1 MKKKRLYSIAFAV
14 AAVMVHPAT
23 ALAAGPPKVSDLSNP
38 LAQVLL
44 VIILALLLA
53 IALLAN
59 VVMGAAQV
67 YLQRYK
73 EEKQKKNTTTTL
85 KAVMVALLCTI
96 GLQAM
101 AEDTQPAT
109 AVVAETISGLSKTS
123 FYTLVSVILLELT
136 IILALL
142 YNLKVLL
149 RTEKAVLVPEE
160 AAAIAAKP
168 TAWQNFWNKINSF
181 KPIKEEADIDL
192 GHDYD
197 GIRELDNRLPP
208 WWLYGFYIC
217 VIFAGVYLWRY
228 HVSHSGP
235 SSHEELAMELEKG
248 AAEKAE
254 YLKNA
259 ANNVDENT
267 VKLLTAAADLD
278 AGKAIF
284 TSVCAACHGADGG
297 GMVGPNLTDDYWLH
311 GGGIKDVF
319 KTIKYG
325 VQEKGMKSWKDD
337 YSPGQIAQLASYIK
351 SLHGTKPAKLK
362 DPQGELYTEGATN
375 TTDSTATAAT
385 DSTQAK

>member
-14 AAVMVHPAT
+14 ATVLVHPAT
-23 ALAAGPPKVSDLSNP
+23 ALAAGPPKVSDMSNP
-38 LAQVLL
+38 LAQILL
-44 VIILALLLA
+44 IIIVALLLA

-59 VVMGAAQV
+59 VVLGAAQV

-73 EEKQKKNTTTTL
+73 EEKQKKNNSTVL
-85 KAVMVALLCTI
+85 KAVMLALLCTI

-101 AEDTQPAT
+101 AEDAQPAT
-109 AVVAETISGLSKTS
+109 AIVSETISGLSKTS
-123 FYTLVSVILLELT
+123 FYTMVSVILLELI

-149 RTEKAVLVPEE
+149 RTEKAVLAPEE
-160 AAAIAAKP
+160 AAAAAAKP

-217 VIFAGVYLWRY
+217 VIFAVVYLWRY
-228 HVSHSGP
+228 HVSHTGP
-235 SSHEELAMELEKG
+235 SSQEELAIALEKG

-259 ANNVDENT
+259 ANNVDENS
-267 VKLLTAAADLD
+267 VRLLTDAADLD
-278 AGKAIF
+278 AGKVIF
-284 TSVCAACHGADGG
+284 TNVCAACHGADGG

-311 GGGIKDVF
+311 GGSVKDVF

-351 SLHGTKPAKLK
+351 SLHGTKPATPK
-362 DPQGELYTEGATN
+362 DPQGELYTEATA
-375 TTDSTATAAT
+375 TATDSTVTATP

>member
-14 AAVMVHPAT
+14 ATVLVHPAT
-23 ALAAGPPKVSDLSNP
+23 ALAAGPPKVSDMSNP
-38 LAQVLL
+38 LAQILL
-44 VIILALLLA
+44 IIIVALLLA

-59 VVMGAAQV
+59 VVLGAAQV

-73 EEKQKKNTTTTL
+73 EEKQKKNNSTVL
-85 KAVMVALLCTI
+85 KAVMLALLCTI

-101 AEDTQPAT
+101 AEDAQPAA
-109 AVVAETISGLSKTS
+109 AVVSETISGLSKTS
-123 FYTLVSVILLELT
+123 FYTMVSVILLELI

-149 RTEKAVLVPEE
+149 RTEKAVLAPEE
-160 AAAIAAKP
+160 AAEAAAKP

-208 WWLYGFYIC
+208 WWLYGFYVC
-217 VIFAGVYLWRY
+217 VIFAVVYLWRY
-228 HVSHSGP
+228 HVSHTGP
-235 SSHEELAMELEKG
+235 SSQEELAIALEKG

-259 ANNVDENT
+259 ANNVDENS
-267 VKLLTAAADLD
+267 VKLLTDAADLD
-278 AGKAIF
+278 AGKVIF
-284 TSVCAACHGADGG
+284 TNVCAACHGADGG

-311 GGGIKDVF
+311 GGSVKDVF

-337 YSPGQIAQLASYIK
+337 YSPGQIAQLASYVK
-351 SLHGTKPAKLK
+351 SLHGTKPATPKE
-362 DPQGELYTEGATN
+362 PQGELYTEATA
-375 TTDSTATAAT
+375 TAKDSTATVGT